1 LKRKRFQ
8 PINLPRILMNKKA
21 LFLLPGALMLM
32 FAASP
37 IIPSFTN
44 PAVAQNARVKGEY
57 GNKWGSQLNL
67 SADQKAKIKTIRD
80 SAKQQMDDILTAEQ
94 KAQIQQAKQTRQR
107 PNLNLTA
114 DQKTRMKTVRESSQ
128 SQIKALLTPEQQQQL
143 EKIQQQR
150 QQRRQQR
157 KS

>member
-1 LKRKRFQ
+1 M
-8 PINLPRILMNKKA
+8 NLPRVAMKKKA

-37 IIPSFTN
+37 LIPSLTN
-44 PAVAQNARVKGEY
+44 PAAAQNVHPEGEN
-57 GNKWGSQLNL
+57 GKREHRNGWEAKLNL

-80 SAKQQMDDILTAEQ
+80 SAKQQMDGYLTAEQ
-94 KAQIQQAKQTRQR
+94 KAQLQNAKQTHQR

-114 DQKTRMKTVRESSQ
+114 DQKAQMKRIHESTE
-128 SQIKALLTPEQQQQL
+128 SQIKALLTPDQQQQL
-143 EKIQQQR
+143 EKMHQER
-150 QQRRQQR
+150 QERHQQR